1 MGLPLWPRGSESAC
15 QCRGHGSDP
24 WSGKIPHAAEQ
35 LARAPQLLT
44 QDPRACEL
52 QLLKPVHLE
61 PMLHNKR
68 QVPTQDSQRQDK
80 HDKEDLAQTKTNKQK
95 LKKKN
100 KGSDKLKTRL
110 QHTTKTFI
118 FVRRIYGAPNKEY
131 KWIHQV

>member
-61 PMLHNKR
+61 PVLHNKR
-68 QVPTQDSQRQDK
+68 EVPTQDS
-80 HDKEDLAQTKTNKQK
+80 
-95 LKKKN
+95 
-100 KGSDKLKTRL
+100 
-110 QHTTKTFI
+110 
-118 FVRRIYGAPNKEY
+118 
-131 KWIHQV
+131 